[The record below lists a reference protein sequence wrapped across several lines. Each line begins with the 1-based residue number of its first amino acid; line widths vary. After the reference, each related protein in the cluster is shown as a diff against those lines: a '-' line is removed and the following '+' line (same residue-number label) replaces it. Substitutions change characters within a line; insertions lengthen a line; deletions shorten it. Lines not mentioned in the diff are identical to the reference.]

1 MLRLFMLMK
10 CSNSFSVADVL
21 MSERDISFF
30 SKIVYAKE
38 VLCFLL
44 RVHIRIVYSLQISEG
59 CIDYTSLKSR
69 GINLL
74 ITSYRAICN
83 NGRIIK

>member
-30 SKIVYAKE
+30 FKNCLCEGSA
-38 VLCFLL
+38 VLFASCTHKNCVL
-44 RVHIRIVYSLQISEG
+44 SS
-59 CIDYTSLKSR
+59 D
-69 GINLL
+69 
-74 ITSYRAICN
+74 
-83 NGRIIK
+83 